1 MNTLTRVD
9 CMAAEAELNG
19 YENENSEL
27 AYPKRCRS
35 ASILISF
42 GDGDGPATVVL
53 RGSVKE
59 WVVFSSSSQLS

>member
-9 CMAAEAELNG
+9 CMAAEAESNG

-27 AYPKRCRS
+27 ACPKRCRS
-35 ASILISF
+35 AILFISF
-42 GDGDGPATVVL
+42 GDGDVPATVVL

-59 WVVFSSSSQLS
+59 WAVSSSSQLS